1 MRHMTLASI
10 SRRVLVAGT
19 VMVIAVAATP
29 GVVSAADAPPY
40 VSAGLGE
47 IPNAV
52 AVSDT
57 GAIAASLHDAQAVAL
72 VDSDG
77 TVRQVPLQCSP
88 ADVAISPDGATAWA
102 VCQED
107 VHVHVID
114 AESLEVKKASLEV
127 SGLDDIVY
135 LPDVDRLVIGSIQ
148 GHVLAVQDIS
158 SGDYFVYLR
167 TTTQD
172 VAPGV
177 GVTQLAPRS
186 DASGAYAITDGGDLL
201 YVDLEFG
208 GQVALIAD
216 GSPQRFFNSI
226 AMGPF
231 DTALYAAVVDYST
244 ADITNTVEA
253 IDMATGR
260 ARQSVLVELDG
271 PEYTTTEVASTYR
284 GLFVAFGQYAVTPGG
299 RTGMLT
305 IPVSDQGVLGAVE
318 SALVAQDPAS
328 AVSRSGDGRRV
339 AFGTVNAEAIGLRV
353 DGDPY
358 PAAIRITAKAT
369 ASKLRITGTTT
380 SMRPLTALTVYVK
393 DLTKKK
399 ARFVKQKKVML
410 LNYHGDITWNGEAPS
425 KKFALYVKGGGATSK
440 TITVKRG

>member
-1 MRHMTLASI
+1 MRHMTLASV
-10 SRRVLVAGT
+10 SRRALVAGT

-29 GVVSAADAPPY
+29 AVVSAADAAPY
-40 VSAGLGE
+40 VTAGLGE

-52 AVSDT
+52 AVADT
-57 GAIAASLHDAQAVAL
+57 GAIAASLYDAQAVAL
-72 VDSDG
+72 VDPDG
-77 TVRQVPLQCSP
+77 TVRQATVECSP

-114 AESLEVKKASLEV
+114 VASLEVTRASLEV

-135 LPDVDRLVIGSIQ
+135 LPDVDRLVVGSIQ
-148 GHVLAVQDIS
+148 GHVLAVQDVS
-158 SGDYFVYLR
+158 SGGYFVYLR

-260 ARQSVLVELDG
+260 ARQSVRLDPALSG
-271 PEYTTTEVASTYR
+271 SSVIQVAPGYR
-284 GLFVAFGQYAVTPGG
+284 AVYVSFGLFVETPGG

-305 IPVSDQGVLGAVE
+305 MPVSDQGVLGAVE
-318 SALVAQDPAS
+318 SALAAQDPAS
-328 AVSRSGDGRRV
+328 AVSLSSDGQRV
-339 AFGTVNAEAIGLRV
+339 AFGTVNADAIGIATS
-353 DGDPY
+353 DTPY
-358 PAAIRITAKAT
+358 PVAIRVTAKAT

-399 ARFVKQKKVML
+399 ARFVKQKKAML
-410 LNYHGDITWNGEAPS
+410 LNYHGDITWDGEAPS